1 MTTKKK
7 PSSLVRSTKTN
18 LAKKPASV
26 LPSKQVIDGAAVLVE
41 IANKWIEYRQ
51 IAQEEETKREG
62 IRANAAVALE
72 QIKARRDVMMKLLD
86 DEHRERAE
94 VFKNLF
100 RNLEEALDRN
110 LVEHATDVVDK
121 ITNLARE
128 SPIRVLADSDVFKAK
143 IQDPRGADFSF

>member
-18 LAKKPASV
+18 LAKKPTSV

-51 IAQEEETKREG
+51 IVQEEETKREE
-62 IRANAAVALE
+62 IRANAAVALG

-94 VFKNLF
+94 VFKSLF
-100 RNLEEALDRN
+100 RNLEEALNRN
-110 LVEHATDVVDK
+110 EMRHATAVVEL
-121 ITNLARE
+121 ITDLAHQ
-128 SPIRVLADSDVFKAK
+128 SPIKVLADTHVFRGAL
-143 IQDPRGADFSF
+143 QDPNGANFSF